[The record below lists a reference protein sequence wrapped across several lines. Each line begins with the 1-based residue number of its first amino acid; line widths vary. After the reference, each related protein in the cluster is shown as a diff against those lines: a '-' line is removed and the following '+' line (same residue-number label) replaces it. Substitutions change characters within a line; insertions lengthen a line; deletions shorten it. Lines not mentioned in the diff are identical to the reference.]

1 MFSKIEILLILK
13 CIFFGFKCNTTEL
26 TFGFGLKQFGE
37 IKNFFKS
44 LNLKLVS
51 IEILP

>member
-1 MFSKIEILLILK
+1 MEILSILK

-37 IKNFFKS
+37 IKNFFLKALI
-44 LNLKLVS
+44 LNLL
-51 IEILP
+51 I